1 MLISFSNL
9 VLASQ
14 LIVTVADSV
23 PNYNIERK
31 CKAVDVSALD
41 PNASLNARIKRCAH
55 DEQAAKDQLQT
66 QWSQFAPSDK
76 KMCMELTTNDS
87 LNPSY
92 IELLTCLQ
100 GQQPV
105 RKLPKD

>member
-1 MLISFSNL
+1 MISFSTL
-9 VLASQ
+9 VLTSQ
-14 LIVTVADSV
+14 LIVTVADNV
-23 PNYNIERK
+23 LNYNIERK
-31 CKAVDVSALD
+31 CKVVDVSAFD
-41 PNASLNARIKRCAH
+41 PNASLNARIKRCAD

-76 KMCMELTTNDS
+76 QMCMGLTTNDS

-92 IELLTCLQ
+92 VELLTCLQ

>member
-1 MLISFSNL
+1 MLISFPTL

-14 LIVTVADSV
+14 LIVTVADNV
-23 PNYNIERK
+23 PNYNIEQK
-31 CKAVDVSALD
+31 CKAVDVSAFD
-41 PNASLNARIKRCAH
+41 PKASLNARIKRCAD

-66 QWSQFAPSDK
+66 QWAQFAPSNK
-76 KMCMELTTNDS
+76 KMCMGLTTKDS

-92 IELLTCLQ
+92 VELLTCLQ

-105 RKLPKD
+105 RKLYKD